1 MIVSLSLLLTTEM
14 LEVLLF
20 FVSPEESRF
29 FNGVLL
35 AFDADGK
42 KRDGFVGD
50 CIIVWTILMLML
62 RLLRECYALK
72 TVQLDQSDTVIPEIQ
87 DISIQEILYSSRE
100 KYPLLKIEK
109 KLEKGVLL
117 LLTIAILHKGR
128 CTFPIANAPR
138 DRMNRLN

>member
-1 MIVSLSLLLTTEM
+1 
-14 LEVLLF
+14 
-20 FVSPEESRF
+20 
-29 FNGVLL
+29 
-35 AFDADGK
+35 
-42 KRDGFVGD
+42 
-50 CIIVWTILMLML
+50 MLML

-117 LLTIAILHKGR
+117 LLTIAGR
-128 CTFPIANAPR
+128 SSKCGVTFGY
-138 DRMNRLN
+138 